1 MEPRFIV
8 GPPGTGKTH
17 KWIVKRYKKLLKKYG
32 TEDIIEDII
41 LLSHTNE
48 AVRQLLTAIIKIKN
62 AEGRTLKELGYDE
75 DFFEHRICTLH
86 HYCKN
91 KLMRKEVFTAEED
104 PEGFAALCREN
115 TGFRMSKE
123 KTIKKHPF
131 FKFVKHA
138 RGNGKT
144 LRQYWNLKSTET
156 QEYYPYNIDQLEN
169 LNETYENYKRENGL
183 YDFADMIDEYNL
195 IYSNK
200 ENPNS
205 KESTIKALIIDE
217 AQDSNIPQMVAIEK
231 MAKNVK
237 DEHFYLVGDPDQTIF
252 EFAGSDAHFFH
263 EAAKNPYKELK
274 EGLRCG
280 RAINK
285 FCKEIIAPVW
295 RDYEYTREW
304 SPAKYDEEYHGKR
317 NLIPEGCKEGDIIE
331 GNKYELTDLRPSKN
345 LDILINKIRNT
356 NQTFLFAY
364 RGWQSSIGITDFLR
378 KHGFEFAHIKSKAHV
393 SKKEIDCHRE
403 WPKFIN
409 GEPKS
414 LDQIKA
420 FWKYLRVRDAI
431 IHGKGNL
438 EKFKGWVKRDYT
450 YNEVVKLEF
459 LKPNLDTAFDLLLKK
474 QKDHDNRMI
483 YIKEVIRKGFNPEDD
498 IRIKYGCIHDIK
510 GTTFDN
516 VVGDLTLYRMKP
528 EDFYVQRRLVYTMF
542 SRGIFDCW
550 VLRSQTGRELGNYGP
565 VPIKKPWLMDEDQF
579 HRRWRPDWN
588 EIENPINNDRR
599 IINENK

>member
-1 MEPRFIV
+1 MKARFVV
-8 GPPGTGKTH
+8 GPPGTGKTY
-17 KWIVKRYKKLLKKYG
+17 KWIVKRYKKLLKKYVPQ
-32 TEDIIEDII
+32 DIV

-48 AVRQLLTAIIKIKN
+48 AVRQILNAVMSIKD
-62 AEGRTLKELGYDE
+62 AEGKTLKEKGYDE

-86 HYCKN
+86 HYCKH
-91 KLMRKEVFTAEED
+91 KLMRREVFTAEED
-104 PEGFAALCREN
+104 PDGFAALCQKN
-115 TGFRMSKE
+115 TGFKISKE

-144 LRQYWNLKSTET
+144 LREYWNLKSTEI
-156 QEYYPYNIDQLEN
+156 QEYSPYNIDQLEN

-217 AQDSNIPQMVAIEK
+217 AQDSNVPQMVAIGK

-237 DEHFYLVGDPDQTIF
+237 EGHFYLVGDPDQTIF

-263 EAAKNPYKELK
+263 EAAKNPYEELK

-280 RAINK
+280 EAINK

-295 RDYEYTREW
+295 RDYGYTREW
-304 SPAKYDEEYHGKR
+304 SPAKYAKDHEERK
-317 NLIPEGCKEGDIIE
+317 LIPEDCKIGDIIK
-331 GNKYELTDLRPSKN
+331 GNKYELTDLNPSKN
-345 LDILINKIRNT
+345 LNILLDKMRNT
-356 NQTFLFAY
+356 KQTFLFAY
-364 RGWQSSIGITDFLR
+364 RGWQSSIGITELLK
-378 KHGFEFAHIKSKAHV
+378 KHGFEFAHIKSQAHV
-393 SKKEIDCHRE
+393 SKKEINWHAE
-403 WPKFIN
+403 WPKFI
-409 GEPKS
+409 GGGVKH
-414 LDQIKA
+414 LDEIKGKY
-420 FWKYLRVRDAI
+420 WKYLSKEAKVY
-431 IHGKGNL
+431 GKGDY
-438 EKFKGWVKRDYT
+438 KFEGWIKKDYS
-450 YNEVVKLEF
+450 YKELIEAKL
-459 LKPNLDTAFDLLLKK
+459 LKPNLGTNFALLITT

-483 YIKEVIRKGFNPEDD
+483 YIKNVVRKGFNPEDN
-498 IRIKYGCIHDIK
+498 IRIKYGSIHDVK
-510 GTTFDN
+510 GATFDN

-528 EDFYVQRRLVYTMF
+528 EHFYVQRRLVYTMF

-565 VPIKKPWLMDEDQF
+565 VPLRKPWSIDEDSF
-579 HRRWRPDWN
+579 YRRWRPDWN
-588 EIENPINNDRR
+588 EIENPDDNDRR
-599 IINENK
+599 KIFLKHEM

>member
-1 MEPRFIV
+1 MKARFVV
-8 GPPGTGKTH
+8 GPPGTGKTY
-17 KWIVKRYKKLLKKYG
+17 KWIVKRYKKLLRKYVPQ
-32 TEDIIEDII
+32 DIV

-48 AVRQLLTAIIKIKN
+48 AVRQILNAVMSIKDM
-62 AEGRTLKELGYDE
+62 EGKTLKEKGYDE

-86 HYCKN
+86 HYCKH
-91 KLMRKEVFTAEED
+91 KLMRREVFTAEED
-104 PEGFAALCREN
+104 PDGFAALCQKN
-115 TGFRMSKE
+115 TGFRISKE

-144 LRQYWNLKSTET
+144 LKKYWNLKSTEIR
-156 QEYYPYNIDQLEN
+156 EYYPYNIDQLEN

-217 AQDSNIPQMVAIEK
+217 AQDSNVPQMVAIGK

-237 DEHFYLVGDPDQTIF
+237 EGHFYLVGDPDQTIF

-263 EAAKNPYKELK
+263 EAAKNPYEELK

-280 RAINK
+280 EAINK

-295 RDYEYTREW
+295 RDYGYTRKW
-304 SPAKYDEEYHGKR
+304 SPAKYAKYHEERK
-317 NLIPEGCKEGDIIE
+317 LIPEDCKIGDIIK
-331 GNKYELTDLRPSKN
+331 GNKYELTDLNPSKN
-345 LDILINKIRNT
+345 LNILLDKMRNT
-356 NQTFLFAY
+356 KQTFLFAY
-364 RGWQSSIGITDFLR
+364 RGWQSSIGITELLK

-393 SKKEIDCHRE
+393 SKEEINWHAE
-403 WPKFIN
+403 WPKFI
-409 GEPKS
+409 GGGVKH
-414 LDQIKA
+414 LDEIKGKY
-420 FWKYLRVRDAI
+420 WKYLSKEAKVY
-431 IHGKGNL
+431 GKGKY
-438 EKFKGWVKRDYT
+438 KFEGWIKKDYS
-450 YNEVVKLEF
+450 YKELIEAKL
-459 LKPNLDTAFDLLLKK
+459 LKPNLGTNFALLITT

-483 YIKEVIRKGFNPEDD
+483 YIKNVVRKGFNPEDN
-498 IRIKYGCIHDIK
+498 IRIKYGSIHDVK

-565 VPIKKPWLMDEDQF
+565 VPLRKPWSIDEDSF
-579 HRRWRPDWN
+579 YRRWRPDWN
-588 EIENPINNDRR
+588 EIENPDDNDRR
-599 IINENK
+599 KIFLKHEM

>member
-1 MEPRFIV
+1 MEARFVV
-8 GPPGTGKTH
+8 GPPGTGKTY

-32 TEDIIEDII
+32 PEDIV

-48 AVRQLLTAIIKIKN
+48 AVRQILNAVMSIKDM
-62 AEGRTLKELGYDE
+62 EGKTLKEKGYDE

-86 HYCKN
+86 HYCKH
-91 KLMRKEVFTAEED
+91 KLMRREVFTAEED
-104 PEGFAALCREN
+104 PDGFAALCQKN
-115 TGFRMSKE
+115 TGFISKE

-144 LRQYWNLKSTET
+144 LREYWNLKSTEIR
-156 QEYYPYNIDQLEN
+156 EYYPYNIDQLEN

-217 AQDSNIPQMVAIEK
+217 AQDSNVPQMVAIGK

-237 DEHFYLVGDPDQTIF
+237 EGHFYLVGDPDQTIF

-263 EAAKNPYKELK
+263 EAAKNPYEELK

-280 RAINK
+280 EAINK

-295 RDYEYTREW
+295 RDYGYTRKW
-304 SPAKYDEEYHGKR
+304 SPAKYAKYHEERK
-317 NLIPEGCKEGDIIE
+317 LIPEDCKIGDIIK
-331 GNKYELTDLRPSKN
+331 GNKYELTDLNPSKN
-345 LDILINKIRNT
+345 LNILLDKMRNT
-356 NQTFLFAY
+356 KQTFLFAY
-364 RGWQSSIGITDFLR
+364 RGWQSSIGITELLK

-393 SKKEIDCHRE
+393 SKKEINWHAE
-403 WPKFIN
+403 WPKFI
-409 GEPKS
+409 GGGVKH
-414 LDQIKA
+414 LDEIKGKY
-420 FWKYLRVRDAI
+420 WKYLSKEAKVY
-431 IHGKGNL
+431 GKGDY
-438 EKFKGWVKRDYT
+438 KFEGWIKKDYS
-450 YNEVVKLEF
+450 YKELIEAKL
-459 LKPNLDTAFDLLLKK
+459 LKPNLGTNFALLITT

-483 YIKEVIRKGFNPEDD
+483 YIKNVVRKGFNPEDN
-498 IRIKYGCIHDIK
+498 IRIKYGSIHDVK

-565 VPIKKPWLMDEDQF
+565 VPLRKPWSPDEDSF
-579 HRRWRPDWN
+579 YRRWRPDWN
-588 EIENPINNDRR
+588 EIENPDDNDRR
-599 IINENK
+599 KIFLKHEM

>member
-1 MEPRFIV
+1 MEPRVII

-17 KWIVKRYKKLLKKYG
+17 ILVVKKYTELVIELNG
-32 TEDIIEDII
+32 PEDIVV
-41 LLSHTNE
+41 LSHTNE
-48 AVRQLLTAIIKIKN
+48 AVNQVLNAIMGIKD
-62 AEGRTLKELGYDE
+62 AEGKTLKEKGYDE
-75 DFFEHRICTLH
+75 EFFEHRICTLH

-91 KLMRKEVFTAEED
+91 KLMRREVFTAEED
-104 PEGFAALCREN
+104 PEGFAALCRET

-131 FKFVKHA
+131 FKFIKHA

-156 QEYYPYNIDQLEN
+156 QEYLPYNIDQLEK
-169 LNETYENYKRENGL
+169 LNEIYENYKRENGL
-183 YDFADMIDEYNL
+183 YDFADMIDEYNI

-200 ENPNS
+200 NNPNS

-217 AQDSNIPQMVAIEK
+217 AQDSNRPQEKAINK

-237 DEHFYLVGDPDQTIF
+237 NGHFYLVGDPDQSLF
-252 EFAGSDAHFFH
+252 GFAGADADHFRRISI
-263 EAAKNPYKELK
+263 NPYQELT
-274 EGLRCG
+274 EGLRCS
-280 RAINK
+280 RAIND
-285 FCKEIIAPVW
+285 FCKKIIAPVW
-295 RDYEYTREW
+295 QDYGYSRKWT
-304 SPAKYDEEYHGKR
+304 PAKYNEEYHGRR
-317 NLIPEGCKEGDIIE
+317 NLIPKGCKVGDVIE
-331 GNKYELTDLRPSKN
+331 GNKYELRDLKPSKN
-345 LDILINKIRNT
+345 LDILLDKMRNT

-364 RGWQSSIGITDFLR
+364 RGWQSSSGIIAFLK
-378 KHGFEFAHIKSKAHV
+378 KHGFEFAHLKSKAHV

-420 FWKYLRVRDAI
+420 FWKYLRVKEAI
-431 IHGKGNL
+431 VYKKGGY
-438 EKFKGWVKRDYT
+438 KFEGWIKRDYT
-450 YNEVVKLEF
+450 YNELVEFKL
-459 LKPNLDTAFDLLLKK
+459 LKPNLGTAFDLLLKK

-483 YIKEVIRKGFNPEDD
+483 YIKKVIRKGFNPEDS
-498 IRIKYGCIHDIK
+498 IRIKYGNIHDVK

-528 EDFYVQRRLVYTMF
+528 EDFYVQRNLAYTMF

-565 VPIKKPWLMDEDQF
+565 VPLKKPWSMDEDFF
-579 HRRWRPDWN
+579 HRKWRPDWN
-588 EIENPINNDRR
+588 EIENPDNNERR
-599 IINENK
+599 INESSN

>member
-1 MEPRFIV
+1 MKARFVV
-8 GPPGTGKTH
+8 GPPGTGKTY

-32 TEDIIEDII
+32 PEDII

-48 AVRQLLTAIIKIKN
+48 AVRQLLAAVTKIKDV
-62 AEGRTLKELGYDE
+62 EGKTLKEKGYDE

-86 HYCKN
+86 HYCKH
-91 KLMRKEVFTAEED
+91 KLMRREVFTAEED
-104 PEGFAALCREN
+104 TDGFAALCREN
-115 TGFRMSKE
+115 TGFRMPKE

-144 LRQYWNLKSTET
+144 LRKYWNSSTTER
-156 QEYYPYNIDQLEN
+156 QEYHPYNIDQLED
-169 LNETYENYKRENGL
+169 LNETYESYKRKNGL

-217 AQDSNIPQMVAIEK
+217 AQDSNVPQMIAIGK

-263 EAAKNPYKELK
+263 EAAKNPYEELK

-280 RAINK
+280 EAINK

-295 RDYEYTREW
+295 RDYGYSREW
-304 SPAKYDEEYHGKR
+304 SPAKYAKYHEERK
-317 NLIPEGCKEGDIIE
+317 LIPEGCKIGDIIK
-331 GNKYELTDLRPSKN
+331 GNKYELTDLNPSKN
-345 LDILINKIRNT
+345 LSILLDKIRNT
-356 NQTFLFAY
+356 KQTFLFIY
-364 RGWQSSIGITDFLR
+364 RGYPSNIDITNFL
-378 KHGFEFAHIKSKAHV
+378 KFHGLEFAHIKSKAHV
-393 SKKEIDCHRE
+393 SKKEIDCHKE

-414 LDQIKA
+414 LDQIKT
-420 FWKYLRVRDAI
+420 FWKYLRVKEAI
-431 IHGKGNL
+431 VYKKGGY
-438 EKFKGWVKRDYT
+438 KFKGWIKRDYT
-450 YNEVVKLEF
+450 YNELVEFKL
-459 LKPNLDTAFDLLLKK
+459 LKPNLGTAFDLLLKK

-483 YIKEVIRKGFNPEDD
+483 YIKDVIRKGFNPENN
-498 IRIKYGCIHDIK
+498 IRIKHGSIHDVK

-516 VVGDLTLYRMKP
+516 IIGDLTLYRIKP
-528 EDFYVQRRLVYTMF
+528 ENFYVQKRLKYTMF

-550 VLRSQTGRELGNYGP
+550 VLKSQTGRELGNYGP
-565 VPIKKPWLMDEDQF
+565 VPVRRPWSIDEDQF

-588 EIENPINNDRR
+588 EIENPVNNDRR
-599 IINENK
+599 I

>member
-1 MEPRFIV
+1 MKPRFIV
-8 GPPGTGKTH
+8 GPPGTGKTY

-32 TEDIIEDII
+32 PEDII

-48 AVRQLLTAIIKIKN
+48 AVRQLLAAVTKIKDV
-62 AEGRTLKELGYDE
+62 EGKTLKEKGYDE

-86 HYCKN
+86 HYCKH
-91 KLMRKEVFTAEED
+91 KLMRREVFTAEED
-104 PEGFAALCREN
+104 TDGFAALCREN
-115 TGFRMSKE
+115 TGFRMPKE

-144 LRQYWNLKSTET
+144 LRKYWNSSTTER
-156 QEYYPYNIDQLEN
+156 QEYHPYNIDQLED
-169 LNETYENYKRENGL
+169 LNETYENYKRKNGL

-217 AQDSNIPQMVAIEK
+217 AQDSNVPQMVAIGK

-280 RAINK
+280 EAINT

-295 RDYEYTREW
+295 RDYGYSREW
-304 SPAKYDEEYHGKR
+304 SPAKYAKYHEERK
-317 NLIPEGCKEGDIIE
+317 LIPEGCKIGDIIK
-331 GNKYELTDLRPSKN
+331 GNKYELTDLNPSKN
-345 LDILINKIRNT
+345 LSILLDKIRNT
-356 NQTFLFAY
+356 KQTFLFIY
-364 RGWQSSIGITDFLR
+364 RGYPSNIDITNFL
-378 KHGFEFAHIKSKAHV
+378 KFHGLEFAHIKSKAHV
-393 SKKEIDCHRE
+393 SKKEIDCHKE

-414 LDQIKA
+414 LDQIKT
-420 FWKYLRVRDAI
+420 FWKYLRVKEAI
-431 IHGKGNL
+431 VYKKGGY
-438 EKFKGWVKRDYT
+438 KFKGWIKRDYT
-450 YNEVVKLEF
+450 YNELVEFKL
-459 LKPNLDTAFDLLLKK
+459 LKPNLGTAFDLLLKK

-483 YIKEVIRKGFNPEDD
+483 YIKDVIRKGFNPENN
-498 IRIKYGCIHDIK
+498 IRIKHGSIHDVK

-516 VVGDLTLYRMKP
+516 IIGDLTLYRIKP
-528 EDFYVQRRLVYTMF
+528 ENFYVQKRLKYTMF

-550 VLRSQTGRELGNYGP
+550 VLKSQTGRELGNYGP
-565 VPIKKPWLMDEDQF
+565 VPVRRPWSIDEDQF

-588 EIENPINNDRR
+588 EIENPVNNDRR
-599 IINENK
+599 I